1 MQRLML
7 IPLFLTVVFLPSV
20 AVCEE
25 TGTADSSTFQWVNEN
40 GTVSFTDDPMRIP
53 ARELKK
59 ARRRASVTGQTATR
73 PVPQGSPA
81 AAPATQLRPMQY
93 GGHGEAWWRG
103 RFAGLRSQIQAI
115 KDAVPHKE
123 VRLKELHFK
132 KVASNCIGMS
142 PGVSGNPRKNK
153 VAYLS
158 LHNEITTDKERL
170 ANLEREL
177 EDLRREASSIGVPSS
192 WQ

>member
-1 MQRLML
+1 MHRLRY
-7 IPLFLTVVFLPSV
+7 IPLFLTVVFLPPV

-25 TGTADSSTFQWVNEN
+25 TGAGDASTYQWVNDN
-40 GTVSFTDDPMRIP
+40 GTVSFTDDPMKIP
-53 ARELKK
+53 ARKLNK
-59 ARRRASVTGQTATR
+59 ARRRASVSNQTASS
-73 PVPQGSPA
+73 PVPRESSA
-81 AAPATQLRPMQY
+81 AAPATQLKPMQY
-93 GGHGEAWWRG
+93 GGHGESWWRG

-115 KDAVPHKE
+115 KDAAPDKE

-132 KVASNCIGMS
+132 KVASNSMGMS

-153 VAYLS
+153 VAYLN
-158 LHNEITTDKERL
+158 LYNEIAADKERL
-170 ANLEREL
+170 AYLEREL